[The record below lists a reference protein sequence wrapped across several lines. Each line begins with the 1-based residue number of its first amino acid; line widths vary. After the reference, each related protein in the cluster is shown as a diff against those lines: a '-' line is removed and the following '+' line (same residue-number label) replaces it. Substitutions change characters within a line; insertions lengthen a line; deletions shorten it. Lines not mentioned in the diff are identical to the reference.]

1 MILNIKYISASY
13 CAGCCS
19 IFVRLF
25 SSFVLLRRKQKLI
38 IDPTSVLDP
47 SKGSFCKTTFSRK
60 MKDFIKLA
68 LIAMLVYREILPSCM
83 TIANETYKSISS
95 ISFFNQYKAEKTQ
108 IQQCKK
114 IMDSA
119 LDEIDFL
126 QDFEGKRNA
135 TFKIDLHYGYE
146 ENEQVSWY
154 VKVLNNK
161 RIRFSFLGWNW
172 STNEAID
179 FEARSPMLLKVDAKF
194 KIKAYEGLENK
205 ALQMFVKSFDQVFDP
220 IFNVVICL
228 VILYMM
234 IYEVN
239 VSNRGWLTLPMFQL
253 WLILALQGWIQMMLR
268 RNVPNRKPLTDFEV
282 VFGWFNYKWACFYFM
297 MICHGKS

>member
-119 LDEIDFL
+119 LDEINFL
-126 QDFEGKRNA
+126 QDFEGKRNV
-135 TFKIDLHYGYE
+135 TLKRWWQTTL
-146 ENEQVSWY
+146 SWS
-154 VKVLNNK
+154 
-161 RIRFSFLGWNW
+161 RFPQFL
-172 STNEAID
+172 
-179 FEARSPMLLKVDAKF
+179 
-194 KIKAYEGLENK
+194 
-205 ALQMFVKSFDQVFDP
+205 
-220 IFNVVICL
+220 
-228 VILYMM
+228 
-234 IYEVN
+234 
-239 VSNRGWLTLPMFQL
+239 
-253 WLILALQGWIQMMLR
+253 
-268 RNVPNRKPLTDFEV
+268 V
-282 VFGWFNYKWACFYFM
+282 VFSTPFLLPLSWPNLLFFFISGCQRPQLYSTEIVEKIGFAIVCPIITVTSSIFLASPRKTYWRWQFTHETK
-297 MICHGKS
+297 